1 MEEKS
6 IPKISI
12 SENEIVLETMVVP
25 LIVNEEEIKIKFQK
39 INAGQRRDL
48 VKSAANT
55 KIVGQQ
61 VQGNIDAVGYQIGM
75 LSKAIIEAPFP
86 TDEKSIAKLPAEILD
101 YLFTEYNSWAEP
113 KKKD

>member
-12 SENEIVLETMVVP
+12 SENEIVLETMTVP
-25 LIVNEEEIKIKFQK
+25 LIVNEKEEQIKFQK
-39 INAGQRRDL
+39 INAGQKREL
-48 VKSAANT
+48 IQSSAST
-55 KIVGQQ
+55 KIIGQQ

-75 LSKAIIEAPFP
+75 LSKSIIEAPFP
-86 TDEKSIAKLPAEILD
+86 TDEKSISKLPAEVLD
-101 YLFTEYNSWAEP
+101 YLFGEYNSWAEP